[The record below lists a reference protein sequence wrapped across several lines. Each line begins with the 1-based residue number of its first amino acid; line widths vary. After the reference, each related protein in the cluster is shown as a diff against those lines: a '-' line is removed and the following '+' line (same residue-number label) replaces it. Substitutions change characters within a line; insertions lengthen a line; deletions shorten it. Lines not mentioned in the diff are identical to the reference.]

1 MIDGVF
7 AFPRFCSTSCS
18 TIHFRTIGEYIRC
31 RIKPNTKERRNARL
45 MNKNEISTN
54 NSFGDFLV
62 NSALYDDIEIKK
74 N

>member
-1 MIDGVF
+1 
-7 AFPRFCSTSCS
+7 
-18 TIHFRTIGEYIRC
+18 
-31 RIKPNTKERRNARL
+31 